1 MRERDDNRFRPRP
14 APPRARGGGRSQRFL
29 SRVLAE
35 VSRSGGAIGTLLHRP
50 RSRGGAKLGLG
61 QAAAR
66 FAGSSLGSRARRV
79 IVKARLVVLRTAG
92 PRGVDT
98 HLRYIARDG
107 VTRDGQPAQAYSA
120 RTDAVDLKEFEA
132 VGHDDRHQFRFIV
145 SPEDAVQ
152 LEDLRSFTRDLM
164 KRTEADLG
172 TQLEW
177 VAVDHWNTDNPH
189 THVVLRGKDET
200 GRDLVI
206 ARDYIAHGMRR
217 RASELATEWLGART
231 EMEIRASMQREV
243 NQERWTGLDQA
254 LQANARDGAI
264 DLRIEVGDVSA
275 RYPRT
280 LLIGRLQRLAAMGV
294 AKESESGCWHLRH
307 DAEQTLR
314 ALSERGD
321 IVRTMQRAFAA
332 EQRELAIFDP
342 RTATRPVVGRVA
354 AKGLAGEL
362 HDREYVIVDGVDGR
376 AHYVALPEGTDLA
389 ETPVGSIVEA
399 RVATERTADRNIA
412 ALVDK
417 GLYRTDRHLTRLRAR
432 PAAGRDAE
440 AIVAAH
446 VRRLE
451 ALRRAGVVERLD
463 EGVWRVPED
472 LTARGR
478 AYDRQRLSEAPVEL
492 HSHFPIEKQTRAV
505 GATWL
510 DRQLVG
516 DERGLA
522 NHGFA
527 RTVREALKAREEFL
541 VEEGLA
547 TRGGQRVVLARNLL
561 ATLRDR
567 EVESTAATIAAE
579 TGLTHRPVLDG
590 GRAAGIYRRSL
601 MLISGRFAL
610 LDDGLG
616 FSLVPWRPVIEKR
629 LGQALSAT
637 IRGNHVAWE
646 VGRQLGR
653 SVG

>member
-1 MRERDDNRFRPRP
+1 MRERNDDRFRPRP
-14 APPRARGGGRSQRFL
+14 APPRARGGGRNQRFL
-29 SRVLAE
+29 SRVLAA
-35 VSRSGGAIGTLLHRP
+35 VSKSGGTVGTLHNRP
-50 RSRGGAKLGLG
+50 HKRGGAKLGRG
-61 QAAAR
+61 HAAAR
-66 FAGSSLGSRARRV
+66 FAGSSLSARSRRV

-92 PRGVDT
+92 PRAVET
-98 HLRYIARDG
+98 HLRYIIREG
-107 VTRDGQPAQAYSA
+107 VTRDGQPTQAYGA
-120 RTDAVDLKEFEA
+120 RTDAADMKEFEA
-132 VGHDDRHQFRFIV
+132 VGGNDRHQFRFIV
-145 SPEDAVQ
+145 SAEDAGQ
-152 LEDLRSFTRDLM
+152 LEDLRGFTRDLM
-164 KRTEADLG
+164 KHMEADLG
-172 TQLEW
+172 TRLDW
-177 VAVDHWNTDNPH
+177 VAVDHWDTDNPH

-243 NQERWTGLDQA
+243 NQERWTSLDQA

-264 DLRIEVGDVSA
+264 DLRTEAGDVSA

-294 AKESESGCWHLRH
+294 AKESEPGCWHLRH

-321 IVRTMQRAFAA
+321 IVRTMQRAFVA

-376 AHYVALPEGTDLA
+376 AHYVALPMGTDLG

-399 RVATERTADRNIA
+399 RVAIERTADRNIA

-440 AIVAAH
+440 AIVTAH

-472 LTARGR
+472 LTTRGR

-492 HSHFPIEKQTRAV
+492 HSPFPIEKQTRAV

-527 RTVREALKAREEFL
+527 ITVREALKVREEFL
-541 VEEGLA
+541 VEQGLA
-547 TRGGQRVVLARNLL
+547 ERRGQRVILARNLL

-567 EVESTAATIAAE
+567 DIGTTAATIAAE
-579 TGLTHRPVLDG
+579 TGLTHRPVVDG
-590 GRAAGIYRRSL
+590 GRAAGLYRRSL
-601 MLISGRFAL
+601 ILVSGRFAL

-637 IRGNHVAWE
+637 VRGNHVAWE
-646 VGRQLGR
+646 VGRLRGR
-653 SVG
+653 SLG